1 MKTQQKYDV
10 LLYAGYL
17 LMIVSVVLVM
27 ENADW
32 GKYLFCAGGAA
43 YLFYRARFA
52 YRGED
57 FRLRRLNRMYAF
69 GGILVVATGY
79 LMFISNNAWLVLM
92 LLLALMEIY
101 VSFRA
106 DYYQK
111 HQQ

>member
-1 MKTQQKYDV
+1 METQQKYNC

-17 LMIVSVVLVM
+17 LMIAAVVLVM
-27 ENADW
+27 ESVGW
-32 GKYLFCAGGAA
+32 GKYLFCAGGGA
-43 YLFYRARFA
+43 YLYYRARFA
-52 YRGED
+52 YRGGD

-69 GGILVVATGY
+69 GGILVILTAY

-92 LLLALMEIY
+92 LLLALMELY